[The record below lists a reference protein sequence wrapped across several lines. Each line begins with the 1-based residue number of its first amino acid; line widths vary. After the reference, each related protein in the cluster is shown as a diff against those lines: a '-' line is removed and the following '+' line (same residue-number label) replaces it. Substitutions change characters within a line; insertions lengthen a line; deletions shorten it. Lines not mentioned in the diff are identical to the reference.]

1 MSTPLALTDRGG
13 NLCDINWARVGHAI
27 SRFTAAHN
35 QTL

>member
-13 NLCDINWARVGHAI
+13 NPCDINWARVGQVI
-27 SRFTAAHN
+27 SQFAAAHN